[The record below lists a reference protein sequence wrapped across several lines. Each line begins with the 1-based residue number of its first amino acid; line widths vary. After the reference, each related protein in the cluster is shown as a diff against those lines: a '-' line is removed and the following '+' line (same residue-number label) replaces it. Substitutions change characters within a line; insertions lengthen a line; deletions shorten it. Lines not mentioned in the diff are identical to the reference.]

1 MRKGEKQTQ
10 RFGGKR
16 RRKGR
21 ERSEEQRRTEQAAL
35 GSWLEP
41 AGGAGAPR
49 GPWRCRTG
57 PAPGTPATPG
67 PEDPAR
73 GCGAV
78 SAPIS
83 SGRLP
88 HSPWK
93 QSRNSSRCPVPFTC
107 MMDTGKLWEE
117 EANTA
122 GAKEWSF
129 LSRNSVK
136 AGKRRSL
143 RTQKEPEVAAEP
155 ELRAGGALGPTLQ
168 RVLLHVNFV
177 EFIGSDEDTVVGE
190 VDTAAGLRGLDLLRR
205 GREEDVSADSG
216 WPLLSSGI

>member
-1 MRKGEKQTQ
+1 M
-10 RFGGKR
+10 
-16 RRKGR
+16 
-21 ERSEEQRRTEQAAL
+21 
-35 GSWLEP
+35 
-41 AGGAGAPR
+41 
-49 GPWRCRTG
+49 
-57 PAPGTPATPG
+57 
-67 PEDPAR
+67 
-73 GCGAV
+73 

-190 VDTAAGLRGLDLLRR
+190 VDTAAGLLTLTRAADTSGPASSRQAGTLLQWQGYSDTNGDRKSTR
-205 GREEDVSADSG
+205 
-216 WPLLSSGI
+216 LNSSH